1 MNIFQ
6 KRKAIKEGKIIVDHG
21 NNDIRVYQTPVGL
34 VNIKQEG
41 KEHDKEKSNQNHL
54 L

>member
-6 KRKAIKEGKIIVDHG
+6 KRKSIKEGKIIVNHG
-21 NNDIRVYQTPVGL
+21 NNDIRVYQRPAGL

-41 KEHDKEKSNQNHL
+41 KEHDKEKSNQNH
-54 L
+54 